1 MAFEIFCIE
10 LPNGRD
16 MLEQL
21 NQFIA
26 SHQVV
31 TKQQQ
36 LVTRDGIPY
45 MMFCLEYIAGKGGV
59 LPSSSHLSEKT
70 DVWSTLTV
78 DEKDMYAKL
87 KDLRNRIAEEEH
99 VRPFVVFTND
109 QLGEM
114 VKRRVTTAA
123 AMKDIRDIGKSRMD
137 KYARRLLPFLTE
149 LFAESQAEGV
159 GETSETPPSDAGGT
173 PAPPTDGNAS

>member
-45 MMFCLEYIAGKGGV
+45 MMFCLEYISGKDGAVVATSPGQNDRA
-59 LPSSSHLSEKT
+59 
-70 DVWSTLTV
+70 DVWNTLTA

-87 KDLRNRIAEEEH
+87 RDLRNQIAQDEH
-99 VRPFVVFTND
+99 VKPFVVFTNE

-114 VKRRVTTAA
+114 EKRRVTTAA
-123 AMKDIRDIGKSRMD
+123 ALKDIKDVGKSRMD
-137 KYARRLLPFLTE
+137 KYAGRVLPFLVE
-149 LFAESQAEGV
+149 LFDGQLADG
-159 GETSETPPSDAGGT
+159 AGGT
-173 PAPPTDGNAS
+173 QAPPP